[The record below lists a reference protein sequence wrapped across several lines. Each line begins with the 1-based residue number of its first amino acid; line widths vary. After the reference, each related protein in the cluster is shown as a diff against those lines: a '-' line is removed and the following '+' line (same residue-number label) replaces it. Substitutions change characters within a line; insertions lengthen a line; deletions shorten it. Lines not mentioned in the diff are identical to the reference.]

1 MPIYLADTRSADRV
15 QAASAMGN
23 PFQPLAKKDFDYGAA
38 QHLLNR
44 AGFGGTPAQV
54 RALLELGLD
63 DAVDYLVEF
72 KGERVSNEGFEFKSD
87 ILRAQTPEERET
99 LRRARATND
108 TETIARIE
116 RERQERQNAD
126 RAQIGAMKRWWLARM
141 IETGRPLQEKLT
153 LFWHGH
159 FATGYRT
166 IENSWH
172 MLMQNGMLR
181 SNCAGNFADLAR
193 GIISDPAMLK
203 YLDNDENRKS
213 SPNENLA
220 RELMELFTLGE
231 GNGYGERDIKEGARA
246 LTGRTFRG
254 NEYFFDR
261 AQHDAGGKQ
270 ILRRSGDFSGDD
282 FVSIILEQ
290 PECSRFIAGKLY
302 RFFVN
307 DSPALTRRDG
317 GAPGEGAARR
327 AVRAPAGAAGAV
339 PLAALPRARE
349 PAVDHQEPDAADRA
363 VGAQPGHAR
372 AQRGPPGRGGR
383 PHGAGALPAAERE
396 GLAGRAL
403 VDQHG
408 HDVHAA
414 EHGGVPDHG
423 ADDAREHRGI
433 GRSIRRDAPRRAPA
447 RRVGRARCARV
458 RAQPR
463 GVRAWRGAG
472 PRAARPAHGVPRL
485 DRRHDRQRPGQGAA
499 LPDFSDARVPALLGS
514 ERTGNTRCT
523 TAP

>member
-307 DSPALTRRDG
+307 DSPALTRDGVETVERLAKALRD
-317 GAPGEGAARR
+317 ARYELRPALR
-327 AVRAPAGAAGAV
+327 ALFRSQHFH
-339 PLAALPRARE
+339 ARE
-349 PAVDHQEPDAADRA
+349 NRQSIIKSPTQLIVQSVRSLGTPVRSVDRLVEAGDLMGQELF
-363 VGAQPGHAR
+363 QPPSVKGW
-372 AQRGPPGRGGR
+372 PGGR
-383 PHGAGALPAAERE
+383 SWINTATMFTRQNTAVFLITGRTTRGNTAGSADPYDAMH
-396 GLAGRAL
+396 L
-403 VDQHG
+403 V
-408 HDVHAA
+408 
-414 EHGGVPDHG
+414 EHLRDASGVL
-423 ADDAREHRGI
+423 DARECV
-433 GRSIRRDAPRRAPA
+433 RSLAAFALGGEPD
-447 RRVGRARCARV
+447 RARLDQLTEYLGSIGGTIDNDRV
-458 RAQPR
+458 K
-463 GVRAWRGAG
+463 
-472 PRAARPAHGVPRL
+472 
-485 DRRHDRQRPGQGAA
+485 
-499 LPDFSDARVPALLGS
+499 ALLCLIS
-514 ERTGNTRCT
+514 AMPEYQLC
-523 TAP
+523 

>member
-1 MPIYLADTRSADRV
+1 MP
-15 QAASAMGN
+15 AAACTSFDHAMGN

-54 RALLELGLD
+54 RALVELGLD
-63 DAVDYLVEF
+63 GAVEYLVDF
-72 KGERVSNEGFEFKSD
+72 KGERVSNEGVDFRSD
-87 ILRAQTPEERET
+87 ILRAQTSEEREL

-126 RAQIGAMKRWWLARM
+126 RAQIAAMKRWWLARM

-181 SNCAGNFADLAR
+181 SNCAGNFADLVR
-193 GIISDPAMLK
+193 GIICDPAMLK

-246 LTGRTFRG
+246 LTGRTFRD
-254 NEYFFDR
+254 NAYFFDR

-270 ILRRSGDFSGDD
+270 ILRRSGDFTGDD
-282 FVSIILEQ
+282 LVSIILEQ

-307 DSPALTRRDG
+307 DAPTTTRDGTETIERLAKALRDARYEIRPALRALFRSQHFYAVDNRLSIIKSPTQLMVQTVRSLGTPVRSVDRLVEAGDLMGQELFQPPSVKGWPGGRSWINTATVFTRQNTAVFLITGRTTRGNTAGSADAYDAMHLVEHLRD
-317 GAPGEGAARR
+317 
-327 AVRAPAGAAGAV
+327 AAGT
-339 PLAALPRARE
+339 LDPRECVR
-349 PAVDHQEPDAADRA
+349 
-363 VGAQPGHAR
+363 
-372 AQRGPPGRGGR
+372 
-383 PHGAGALPAAERE
+383 
-396 GLAGRAL
+396 GLASFAL
-403 VDQHG
+403 
-408 HDVHAA
+408 
-414 EHGGVPDHG
+414 GGDP
-423 ADDAREHRGI
+423 
-433 GRSIRRDAPRRAPA
+433 
-447 RRVGRARCARV
+447 GRARMAELESYLGSLGGGIDNERIK
-458 RAQPR
+458 
-463 GVRAWRGAG
+463 
-472 PRAARPAHGVPRL
+472 
-485 DRRHDRQRPGQGAA
+485 
-499 LPDFSDARVPALLGS
+499 ALL
-514 ERTGNTRCT
+514 CLI
-523 TAP
+523 TAMPEYQLC

>member
-1 MPIYLADTRSADRV
+1 
-15 QAASAMGN
+15 MGN
-23 PFQPLAKKDFDYGAA
+23 PFQAISKKDFDYGAA

-54 RALLELGLD
+54 RALVELGLER
-63 DAVDYLVEF
+63 AVDYLVDFE
-72 KGERVSNEGFEFKSD
+72 GERVSNEGVDFKSD

-99 LRRARATND
+99 LRRARAMND

-172 MLMQNGMLR
+172 MLRQNGMLR

-231 GNGYGERDIKEGARA
+231 GNVYTERDIKEGARA
-246 LTGRTFRG
+246 LTGRTFQG
-254 NEYFFDR
+254 NDYFFDR
-261 AQHDAGGKQ
+261 AQHDGGMKQ
-270 ILRRSGDFSGDD
+270 ILRRAGNFTGDD

-290 PECSRFIAGKLY
+290 PDCARFIALKLY
-302 RFFVN
+302 RFFVS
-307 DSPALTRRDG
+307 DAPTLSRDG
-317 GAPGEGAARR
+317 KETVERMAKSLRENRYELRPLLKALFRSQHFYAPENRQSIIKSPTQLMVQAVRSLGTPVRSVDRLVEAGDLMGQELFQPPSVKGWVGGRSWINTATMFTRQNVAVFLITGRTTRGATTGSAEPYDAMHLVEHLRDSSGVLDGRECVRSVATFALGAEPGPARIAELEKYLESISGAA
-327 AVRAPAGAAGAV
+327 
-339 PLAALPRARE
+339 
-349 PAVDHQEPDAADRA
+349 
-363 VGAQPGHAR
+363 
-372 AQRGPPGRGGR
+372 
-383 PHGAGALPAAERE
+383 
-396 GLAGRAL
+396 
-403 VDQHG
+403 
-408 HDVHAA
+408 
-414 EHGGVPDHG
+414 
-423 ADDAREHRGI
+423 
-433 GRSIRRDAPRRAPA
+433 
-447 RRVGRARCARV
+447 
-458 RAQPR
+458 
-463 GVRAWRGAG
+463 
-472 PRAARPAHGVPRL
+472 
-485 DRRHDRQRPGQGAA
+485 
-499 LPDFSDARVPALLGS
+499 DFSGSAGTNPTMTNERLQALL
-514 ERTGNTRCT
+514 CLI
-523 TAP
+523 TAMPEYQLC